1 MVIRN
6 GGSKMTGIT
15 KVEID
20 DRDDMSI
27 MQANT
32 WQEIYRDFKV
42 GLAVNDG
49 RFVTFIDDSYD
60 L

>member
-1 MVIRN
+1 
-6 GGSKMTGIT
+6 MTGIT

-20 DRDDMSI
+20 DREDMSI

>member
-1 MVIRN
+1 
-6 GGSKMTGIT
+6 MTGIT

-49 RFVTFIDDSYD
+49 RFVTQVDDRPDIGSV
-60 L
+60 LEKISR